1 MPYPSDTPKQKH
13 DLVSPR
19 LPPDGSSGTSLQD
32 EMGFRNTAALFQA
45 LEQQPI
51 PAPDLKTVA
60 AVYSYANAPTDYPLS
75 RSLVVIGVADQSL
88 AVVRKLVGDADDV
101 PACLHTC
108 TLAVKRADDNFLHA
122 LREQDVTN
130 SKSFASFV
138 KRLQQEGVV
147 AILGRDKYQRFGI
160 LQPMEDDWDAAG
172 LEYAA
177 KCHVGNVEAVKE
189 FLTMGISQQA
199 SVSAPAPA
207 EASEELWQPPGADEG
222 IAGTGFS
229 WQPPSNDGDETEE
242 AAFDF
247 GNGAATASAAWEP
260 GTPPPEDDDD
270 DNDFNDK
277 KRKRDGD
284 GNGGPEFH
292 TNAGAAA
299 ADAFYSKLNRTLD
312 TRAASRIFHMRSFNG
327 WIKAT
332 QIQELNPKTKLP
344 GSKKLGGPIRV
355 LDLACGKGGDL
366 GKWILHPRTI
376 GNYVGLDVA
385 RGSLRDAALRVRSMR
400 QKLKLC
406 TFTVADLGS
415 DVPGRLKSPRRTQ
428 MQKLLSWSLQ
438 DEPDHET
445 NAPEF
450 KMVRGGGVS
459 QQDKFDVVSVQFA
472 IHYMMQTRT
481 RARRFFNTVSE
492 LLEIGG
498 ELIATTIDARVV
510 MDHLMA
516 MGLDLHYDEHRTTA
530 KPGATIKVG
539 AGACQIRFTPEI
551 IEKIFT
557 ANSADLENMFGL
569 EYSFTLV
576 EGSDHAAGV
585 GDAVNLPEWLTPIPM
600 LESLAIEVGL
610 ELVYAQNFH
619 EFYGARADP
628 SSNPASHSSLY
639 NMRVLNRNG
648 SISPEEWE
656 ISRLYCAI
664 KFRKVRESSITLDE
678 SDEEEEEE
686 DAVEEEPAEIDPLL
700 KAKLMPM
707 AMMKAKRAAGDDVW
721 KSLASDEKTRL
732 TGIELQKL
740 ASAAS

>member
-1 MPYPSDTPKQKH
+1 
-13 DLVSPR
+13 
-19 LPPDGSSGTSLQD
+19 
-32 EMGFRNTAALFQA
+32 
-45 LEQQPI
+45 
-51 PAPDLKTVA
+51 
-60 AVYSYANAPTDYPLS
+60 
-75 RSLVVIGVADQSL
+75 
-88 AVVRKLVGDADDV
+88 
-101 PACLHTC
+101 
-108 TLAVKRADDNFLHA
+108 
-122 LREQDVTN
+122 
-130 SKSFASFV
+130 
-138 KRLQQEGVV
+138 
-147 AILGRDKYQRFGI
+147 LGRDKYQRFGI

-189 FLTMGISQQA
+189 FLTKGISQQA
-199 SVSAPAPA
+199 VAPPPPA
-207 EASEELWQPPGADEG
+207 EASEGLWQPPGEELWQPPGADEG
-222 IAGTGFS
+222 IADTGFS
-229 WQPPSNDGDETEE
+229 WQPPSNDNETEE
-242 AAFDF
+242 PAFDF
-247 GNGAATASAAWEP
+247 GNGAATASAWEP
-260 GTPPPEDDDD
+260 GTPPPDDDD
-270 DNDFNDK
+270 SNDK
-277 KRKRDGD
+277 KRKRDNGD
-284 GNGGPEFH
+284 SEFH

-327 WIKAT
+327 WVKAT

-385 RGSLRDAALRVRSMR
+385 RGSLKDAALRVRSMR
-400 QKLKLC
+400 QKLKSC

-415 DVPGRLKSPRRTQ
+415 DVPGRLKSPKRTQ

-438 DEPDHET
+438 DEADHET

-459 QQDKFDVVSVQFA
+459 QQDKFDIVSVQFA

-510 MDHLMA
+510 MDHLLA
-516 MGLDLHYDEHRTTA
+516 MGLDLHYDKNRKTE
-530 KPGATIKVG
+530 KPGAVIKVG
-539 AGACQIRFTPEI
+539 GGACQLRFTPEI

-557 ANSADLENMFGL
+557 ANSADLENMFGI

-600 LESLAIEVGL
+600 LESLANEAGL

-619 EFYGARADP
+619 EFYGKRADP

-656 ISRLYCAI
+656 ISRMYAAI
-664 KFRKVRESSITLDE
+664 KFVKVRESSITLDE
-678 SDEEEEEE
+678 SDDEEEE
-686 DAVEEEPAEIDPLL
+686 DAEEEEPAEIDPML

-740 ASAAS
+740 ASTAS

>member
-1 MPYPSDTPKQKH
+1 MPYPSDAPKQKH

-19 LPPDGSSGTSLQD
+19 LPPEGTSLQD
-32 EMGFRNTAALFQA
+32 QMGFANTAALFKA

-60 AVYSYANAPTDYPLS
+60 AVYSYANAPVDHPLS
-75 RSLVVIGVADQSL
+75 RSLVVIGVADKSL

-101 PACLHTC
+101 PDCLHTC
-108 TLAVKRADDNFLHA
+108 SIAVKRADDNFIHS

-130 SKSFASFV
+130 SHSFASFT
-138 KRLQQEGVV
+138 KRLQQEGLV
-147 AILGRDKYQRFGI
+147 AVLGRDKYDRFAI
-160 LQPMEDDWDAAG
+160 LQPMEDDWDVAG

-177 KCHVGNVEAVKE
+177 KCHVGSVEAVKE

-199 SVSAPAPA
+199 AAVAPPPQPPV
-207 EASEELWQPPGADEG
+207 EASGELWQPPGAEASGDLWQPSG
-222 IAGTGFS
+222 ADQDTANTGFS
-229 WQPPSNDGDETEE
+229 WQPPSNGDTEE

-247 GNGAATASAAWEP
+247 GNGAATASNAWEP
-260 GTPPPEDDDD
+260 ESPGDDA
-270 DNDFNDK
+270 NDK
-277 KRKRDGD
+277 KRKRGEDS
-284 GNGGPEFH
+284 EFH
-292 TNAGAAA
+292 ANSGAAA
-299 ADAFYSKLNRTLD
+299 ADAFYSGLNRTLD

-344 GSKKLGGPIRV
+344 GSNKLGGPIRV

-376 GNYVGLDVA
+376 GNYVGIDVA

-406 TFTVADLGS
+406 TFTVADLGA
-415 DVPGRLKSPRRTQ
+415 DVPGRLKSPKRTQ

-438 DEPDHET
+438 DEADNET
-445 NAPEF
+445 DTPEF

-472 IHYMMQTRT
+472 IHYMMQTRS

-510 MDHLMA
+510 MDHLLSL
-516 MGLDLHYDEHRTTA
+516 GLDLHFDENRKTE
-530 KPGATIKVG
+530 KPGAVIRVG
-539 AGACQIRFTPEI
+539 GGACQIKFTPEI

-557 ANSADLENMFGL
+557 ANSNEENMFGL

-600 LESLAIEVGL
+600 LESLANEAGL

-619 EFYGARADP
+619 EFYATRADP
-628 SSNPASHSSLY
+628 SNNAASHSSLY

-648 SISPEEWE
+648 SISPDEWE
-656 ISRLYCAI
+656 ISRLYAAI

-678 SDEEEEEE
+678 SDEEEE
-686 DAVEEEPAEIDPLL
+686 DAEEEEPAEIDPAL

-707 AMMKAKRAAGDDVW
+707 AMMKAKRVAGDEVW

-732 TGIELQKL
+732 TRIELQKL
-740 ASAAS
+740 ASTAS